1 MREKAMKIG
10 FIAVVGAAT
19 VVASADAGFLGFVAS
34 ARNVGANTVIDIFAG
49 VSNASDKFL
58 NVYDLTSNGVYV
70 QKAGLATKT
79 WKPDAAG
86 FTSTRNTSDDS
97 FMTAGTFSGGAYGG
111 EYFASTNTNGDPN
124 FTGTSWNATPASAAA
139 TTIPALAGWY
149 TGDPTSVD
157 NNAESLAGL
166 VGRVNAG
173 GTASS
178 ANFGIWVAH
187 LVLAGNNKMIG
198 VDFTFG
204 ASASIKD
211 GVTGQTTQGGSSF
224 SVGTGDYDLDGVV
237 DFADNCPTTPN
248 PNQANADG
256 DSRGDA
262 CDNCPTISNSDQQ
275 NSDGDSLGNACDPD
289 DDNDGVLDGADNC
302 QTTANAS
309 QLNTDGDSQG
319 DACDADD
326 DNDGRADT
334 QDNCPLVPNPGQAD
348 CDGDGIGDACKNF
361 VDCNGN
367 GVLDNCDILSGTS
380 NDLEADGIPDECQA
394 DCDKNGIP
402 DLSQI
407 LAGILPDCNGDQI
420 PDTCQGAALVD
431 LTSGNLGAPSGAEP
445 RAFTFAS
452 LLDAESAVEVTID
465 VRGDM
470 NGASEW
476 IDVSLNGGAPRRF
489 LDAGGN
495 DCPSTPDRASFTI
508 TRAEFLA
515 LTGSTGELTVTVTCP
530 PTVDATECKGSGS
543 TDISVSYV
551 GISAKGGDCNGNRR
565 LDVCEVV
572 DGTSPDCNGNKVP
585 DSCDIGRGA
594 SGDCNA
600 NGVPDECE
608 IAASPAIDCNS
619 NGVIDTCDIT
629 AGGLTVDCDANG
641 RLDECEIVEIP
652 GIDCNDN
659 QRPDACDIIDR
670 VSSDIDVNGQPD
682 ECQTVFVPGDYA
694 TIQAAINAAP
704 ADSMRIVKLGA
715 GSYAGPVSFNGKPI
729 VLRGA
734 GATETTVTGTGGQSV
749 SVIRFTGG
757 EPAVSAVEAVTVTGG
772 TTGTQPA
779 GTNFFLGG
787 GIFGTDSAASIRNCI
802 VRNNAAGFGGG
813 IYLLRCTGGV
823 SGTEIRNNNASTDG
837 GGIQLSQGSV
847 TMTSVTVEGN
857 QCNSR
862 GGGMHVVQ
870 GQHLFQSVTVRQ
882 NSSQNLVGGLS
893 WYALGSPEAELVMEF
908 CSVTGN
914 TALVTQGGIGITD
927 AAVLIPTI
935 TIAGSTVCDNLPRPN
950 ISGRWIDNGGND
962 VCDCPADLNLDG
974 TVNGADLSLVLS
986 SWGPCTGA
994 CLYDVNADGIINGS
1008 DLSKVLSAWGTCG
1021 N

>member
-1 MREKAMKIG
+1 MKTMT
-10 FIAVVGAAT
+10 IAGLGALALT
-19 VVASADAGFLGFVAS
+19 SGADAGIAGFVAFS
-34 ARNVGANTVIDIFAG
+34 RNVGANTVIEIFVATT
-49 VSNASDKFL
+49 NASDKFL
-58 NVYDLTSNGVYV
+58 EVFDLTSNGTFV

-79 WKPDAAG
+79 WKPDVAG

-111 EYFASTNTNGDPN
+111 EYYASGSTANNGT
-124 FTGTSWNATPASAAA
+124 FTGTSWSATPASAPA

-157 NNAESLAGL
+157 NNAENMSFWGGSFARANSTL
-166 VGRVNAG
+166 VTAFGGYSAPANSNAA
-173 GTASS
+173 T
-178 ANFGIWVAH
+178 NGIWISH
-187 LVLAGNNKMIG
+187 LVVAGNNKVIG
-198 VDFTFG
+198 VDFTFE

-211 GVTGQTTQGGSSF
+211 GANGATTQARYQFVGSPPPP
-224 SVGTGDYDLDGVV
+224 D
-237 DFADNCPTTPN
+237 
-248 PNQANADG
+248 
-256 DSRGDA
+256 
-262 CDNCPTISNSDQQ
+262 
-275 NSDGDSLGNACDPD
+275 SDGDGVPDFSDPD
-289 DDNDGVLDGADNC
+289 DDNDRVLDGADNC
-302 QTTANAS
+302 RTTANAD
-309 QLNTDGDSQG
+309 QQNTDGDSQG
-319 DACDADD
+319 NACDADD

-367 GVLDNCDILSGTS
+367 GVQDNCDILSGSST
-380 NDLEADGIPDECQA
+380 DADANSVPDDCQ
-394 DCDKNGIP
+394 
-402 DLSQI
+402 
-407 LAGILPDCNGDQI
+407 PDCNNNNLPDAYECTAGISPDCNQDLL
-420 PDTCQGAALVD
+420 PDTCQGATLVQ
-431 LTSGNLGAPSGAEP
+431 LTSGNLGAPSGIEP
-445 RAFTFAS
+445 RAFTFAN
-452 LLDAESAVEVTID
+452 LIDAESAIEVTID

-470 NGASEW
+470 NAASEW
-476 IDVSLNGGAPRRF
+476 IDVSLNGSTPRRF

-515 LTGSTGELTVTVTCP
+515 LTGSTGVLTVTVTCP
-530 PTVDATECKGSGS
+530 PTVDATECKGGGS
-543 TDISVSYV
+543 TEISVSYV

-608 IAASPAIDCNS
+608 IAANPAVDCNS

-652 GIDCNDN
+652 GTDCNDN

-757 EPAVSAVEAVTVTGG
+757 EPAISAVEAVTVTGG

-823 SGTEIRNNNASTDG
+823 SGTEVRNNNASTDG

-870 GQHLFQSVTVRQ
+870 GQHLFQGVAVRQ

-927 AAVLIPTI
+927 APVLIPTI